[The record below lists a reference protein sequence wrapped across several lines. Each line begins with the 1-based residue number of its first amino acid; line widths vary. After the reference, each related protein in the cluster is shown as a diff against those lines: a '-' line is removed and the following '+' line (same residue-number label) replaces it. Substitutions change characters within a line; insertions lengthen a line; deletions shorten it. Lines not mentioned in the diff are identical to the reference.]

1 MLSVNF
7 VNFWLLIFTSWGG
20 GAAAVEYRLVP
31 AESRFQVEVSKAG
44 LLSVLAHDHVIGIG
58 GYSGRVVIS
67 PRGIADSSLELQI
80 DTRSLVV
87 LDEKAS
93 AGDRAKITRAMHDE
107 VLESARFPTAR
118 FKSTGVTGMTEGRDG
133 EVLLQLAGEL
143 TLHGTTRPIVIPVS
157 LRGLSGAPRAGAP
170 RAGELRAS
178 GRYVLKQTD
187 FGIRPYST
195 AGGAIRV
202 KNEVVIDFQITGR
215 S

>member
-7 VNFWLLIFTSWGG
+7 VNLWLLIFTSWAG
-20 GAAAVEYRLVP
+20 GAVAVEYRLVP

-44 LLSVLAHDHVIGIG
+44 LLSVLAHDHIIGIR
-58 GYSGRVVIS
+58 GYSGRVLIS
-67 PRGIADSSLELQI
+67 PRGIADSGLELQI

-87 LDEKAS
+87 LDEKVS
-93 AGDRAKITRAMHDE
+93 AGDRAKITRSMHDE
-107 VLESARFPTAR
+107 VLESARFPEAR
-118 FKSTGVTGMTEGRDG
+118 FRSTGVTGITEGRDG
-133 EVLLQLAGEL
+133 EVRFQLAGEL
-143 TLHGTTRPIVIPVS
+143 TLHGVTRPVVLPVT
-157 LRGLSGAPRAGAP
+157 LRRL
-170 RAGELRAS
+170 AGELRAS

-202 KNEVVIDFQITGR
+202 KNEVVIDFQITAR